1 MIFTESLFLPLILGT
16 LIWTAAIGT
25 RYTKLAHCLTPLLL
39 LFLKTPFIGQ
49 IGIQRQLKRE
59 TNTMGQIEWC
69 C

>member
-1 MIFTESLFLPLILGT
+1 MVFIESLFLPLILGS
-16 LIWTAAIGT
+16 LIWRAAIGT
-25 RYTKLAHCLTPLLL
+25 QYTKLAHCLTPLLL
-39 LFLKTPFIGQ
+39 PFLKTPFIGQ